1 MKQLIGFIISLLS
14 LTLIGC
20 EDLMELEKQ
29 SYVIAVGV
37 DLTEQEGLF
46 QFTFQIANPKIDDA
60 SGGATQTISIPT
72 SDLITATDIANNFVT
87 KKINLDH
94 TRVIIISEEL
104 ARTGQFISILQPSS
118 RTTQMRRNI
127 QIIVTKE
134 KAETF
139 LRIASPEL
147 ENKPHKY
154 YQFMITRASETGVIP
169 EADFHHFFQITEGK
183 DDLFLAIFASA
194 VHQEEDLS
202 KPSIEKI
209 AGELIT
215 TGGNPAQFMGS
226 AVFKNGKMI
235 DILNAQETRMT
246 TILDKTKKMDD
257 IISAFPD
264 PINPTYNIAG
274 NFIQKEECNIDI
286 KYDAENNHASINVFV
301 PFEFETVAIPSMIR
315 YSDDNE
321 LKKILKKALEEH
333 YQSIAEKLIIK
344 TQQQYQAEPFYWS
357 LFIRKFFN
365 DIPSYEEA
373 NWSEDIYPNAD
384 INVVFQLQRLEF
396 GKSLYDTNLNEMGD

>member
-1 MKQLIGFIISLLS
+1 MLS
-14 LTLIGC
+14 R
-20 EDLMELEKQ
+20 LEVQ
-29 SYVIAVGV
+29 C
-37 DLTEQEGLF
+37 
-46 QFTFQIANPKIDDA
+46 
-60 SGGATQTISIPT
+60 GATQTSDQTISIPT

-169 EADFHHFFQITEGK
+169 EADFHRFFQITEGK

-194 VHQEEDLS
+194 VYQEEDLS

-301 PFEFETVAIPSMIR
+301 PFEFETIAIPSMIR